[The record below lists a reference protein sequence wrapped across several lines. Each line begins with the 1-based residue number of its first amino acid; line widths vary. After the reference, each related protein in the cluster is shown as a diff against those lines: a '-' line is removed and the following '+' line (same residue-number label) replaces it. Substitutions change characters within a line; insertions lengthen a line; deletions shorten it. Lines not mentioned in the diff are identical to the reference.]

1 MNTGLLTVIAMS
13 TFGVFKNI
21 NQSNIDPTVR
31 KVTAMTESSLRKAWV
46 KCIEAEEVNRMF
58 QKLLAEGVGTD
69 KIECA
74 SRNKEGRE
82 KWRNRGEE
90 GRKQV
95 VQDEVRTR
103 TRIMDSACKVRDL
116 KIERSKATNK
126 FKKEVSNNIFRRKW
140 PSY

>member
-13 TFGVFKNI
+13 TFGVFNNN
-21 NQSNIDPTVR
+21 NQSSIDPTVR
-31 KVTAMTESSLRKAWV
+31 KVTATTESSLRKAWV

-58 QKLLAEGVGTD
+58 HKLLAEGVGTD

-95 VQDEVRTR
+95 VQEEVR
-103 TRIMDSACKVRDL
+103 TRIMDSTCKVRVL
-116 KIERSKATNK
+116 KLERSKVTNK
-126 FKKEVSNNIFRRKW
+126 FKKEVSNNIFRRKMAKLL
-140 PSY
+140 